1 MSSASDSASPAHVRW
16 SAYGGGVLIRS
27 GDTVIGALGVPGAAL
42 SQTDH
47 EIAVAAIDQFD

>member
-27 GDTVIGALGVPGAAL
+27 GDTVIGAWGVPGAAL

-47 EIAVAAIDQFD
+47 EIAVAAIDQLD